1 MFPITIMKQV
11 SIIFT
16 ITAFSEIL
24 VTLLNLPIPSNA
36 IGMIILFTMLCLNLI
51 KESDVKEVG
60 DFFPKI
66 LISLYIPGGVSI
78 IKDYH
83 HIKQYLIP
91 FFLVCL
97 FCTII
102 VMVSTGVTAQILENV
117 KRKSK

>member
-1 MFPITIMKQV
+1 MFPISIMKQI
-11 SIIFT
+11 SIIFA
-16 ITAFSEIL
+16 ITAFSEII
-24 VTLLNLPIPSNA
+24 VSLLNLQVPANV
-36 IGMIILFTMLCLNLI
+36 IGMIILFTMLCLKLI

-66 LISLYIPGGVSI
+66 LISLYIPGAVSI
-78 IKDYH
+78 IEDYH

-102 VMVSTGVTAQILENV
+102 VMVSTGITAKLLENT
-117 KRKSK
+117 KKEI